1 MVQLLKFSAVRNSV
15 AVSER
20 DTFPHLIGVVH
31 LFWLGLDK
39 FIRPLLIINRHALTC
54 NMMCRNRNCSFWS
67 DLLSGFCRKELL
79 PEKYHGNNTIASP
92 ANLICLWWILQR
104 ANWIILLQRNITF
117 SESLEQVYE
126 YPSFESV
133 ADEDSKPKSGITST
147 KNPLGSFGMAS
158 VLWYN
163 FLSL

>member
-1 MVQLLKFSAVRNSV
+1 MVQLLKLSAVRNSV

-39 FIRPLLIINRHALTC
+39 FIRPLLIINRHWHAIWCVGIGTALFDPIYYLAFAG
-54 NMMCRNRNCSFWS
+54 RSFFLKS
-67 DLLSGFCRKELL
+67 TMATTL
-79 PEKYHGNNTIASP
+79 ASP